1 MVRIKIRTSVLLQ
14 HVSLFY
20 SPQSLSDMN
29 MELAEYLLTSP
40 VKLLAA
46 LDKALLSAQDVLK
59 SKLPEKDQASVV
71 EKTFYHQFN
80 LMKPLVASDDHL

>member
-1 MVRIKIRTSVLLQ
+1 MVRIKIKTSVLLQ

-46 LDKALLSAQDVLK
+46 LDKALLSAQNVLK

-71 EKTFYHQFN
+71 ERTFYHQFS
-80 LMKPLVASDDHL
+80 LMKPLVASDNYL